1 MLRKYK
7 ECSLDELLEYPV
19 LRLQMTSEGIE
30 RRCIELIVE
39 ATRGYYRA
47 AKTGLAPSLPD

>member
-1 MLRKYK
+1 
-7 ECSLDELLEYPV
+7 

-39 ATRGYYRA
+39 TTRGYYRSA
-47 AKTGLAPSLPD
+47 EAGLAPPMPD